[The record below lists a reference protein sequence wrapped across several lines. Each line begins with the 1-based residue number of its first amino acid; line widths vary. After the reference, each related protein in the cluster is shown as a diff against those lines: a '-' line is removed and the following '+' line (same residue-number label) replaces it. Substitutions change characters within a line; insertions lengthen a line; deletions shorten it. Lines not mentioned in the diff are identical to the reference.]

1 LAPVFG
7 LTTVRQD
14 VAAQGVAAASTLLA
28 LLGLYDPSAIPDQTF
43 PVELVIRGSTTAPAK
58 P

>member
-1 LAPVFG
+1 
-7 LTTVRQD
+7 
-14 VAAQGVAAASTLLA
+14 LLA